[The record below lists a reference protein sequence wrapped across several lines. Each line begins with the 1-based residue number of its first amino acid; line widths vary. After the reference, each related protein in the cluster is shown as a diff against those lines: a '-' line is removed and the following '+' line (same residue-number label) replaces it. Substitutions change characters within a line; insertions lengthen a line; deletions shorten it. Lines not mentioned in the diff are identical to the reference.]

1 MKMIAL
7 LLCIHALAR
16 ADYIFQNVCV
26 STFADA
32 NNLFCVSAYDDIG
45 QAVFTF
51 FIPTGDAGKE
61 FAQTSKTGDA
71 LTFSAEDV
79 TNDIDCQAVKQA
91 TTLTDA
97 ATNAGV
103 KVAFV
108 AQCLW
113 SGGASRVS
121 VRNEVA
127 AVTVRNAFS
136 ASYFPFVDDWYDEF
150 LLDYHSSPK

>member
-1 MKMIAL
+1 MKMLML
-7 LLCIHALAR
+7 LLCTHALAR
-16 ADYIFQNVCV
+16 AEYIFQNICA
-26 STFADA
+26 SAFADA

-51 FIPTGDAGKE
+51 FIPTSDAGTA

-71 LTFSAEDV
+71 LAFSAEDV

-108 AQCLW
+108 ARCLW
-113 SGGASRVS
+113 SGGASRIS
-121 VRNEVA
+121 VRNEVSA
-127 AVTVRNAFS
+127 VAVTNAFS
-136 ASYFPFVDDWYDEF
+136 DSYFPFVDDWYDDF
-150 LLDYHSSPK
+150 LTAYLSSRK